1 MVALEQNVEN
11 IPIPI
16 IIPFKT
22 ESLKKSFFAKSIYL
36 NIFELPLFEN

>member
-16 IIPFKT
+16 ITPFNT
-22 ESLKKSFFAKSIYL
+22 ESLKKSFFAKS
-36 NIFELPLFEN
+36 NIFKYIRTASF